1 MTASGASLRRSVSPG
16 DDLCDEKSSGE
27 TVRDTATKEEVGVEI
42 PPGRDTTDAGPAK
55 APHSFTEGDI

>member
-1 MTASGASLRRSVSPG
+1 MR
-16 DDLCDEKSSGE
+16 KSSGE